1 MGALP
6 EPGPTARR
14 APAGRIIH
22 PGVPEGVRKPWP
34 ASLDTLRQP
43 IEELLKD
50 ILGQGVDEGAFDP
63 AIDREV
69 ATNSIV
75 SLRYSAIR
83 WNLPRGQRSFREVGE
98 FSKVFLLKGL
108 SPGAFPARA
117 AATGGDP
124 AITTD
129 GRDQLSQPR
138 RRP

>member
-1 MGALP
+1 MDQLDQDP
-6 EPGPTARR
+6 PW
-14 APAGRIIH
+14 
-22 PGVPEGVRKPWP
+22 VRL
-34 ASLDTLRQP
+34 S
-43 IEELLKD
+43 E
-50 ILGQGVDEGAFDP
+50 QGVDEGAFDP

-75 SLRYSAIR
+75 SLMYSAIR
-83 WNLPRGQRSFREVGE
+83 WNLPQGQRSFREVGE
-98 FSKVFLLKGL
+98 FYKVFLLKGL

-117 AATGGDP
+117 AATDGDP